1 MDGFKRSA
9 LERLGRKSIAIKD
22 ISLQFWCEKQME
34 LYHTAKQKPTAAMER
49 GTQIHEKMQKSV
61 YVPLT
66 VEPSN
71 YPDWMYKVAYENCTS
86 MKSLKEKGKCREV
99 MIYGSING
107 YKLSGKIDQLS
118 IVSGKVE
125 ITEDKSTN
133 KSSSINEAISRP
145 HIVQIMLYRK
155 FLEDI
160 REGIYSYDNFSFS
173 YKLDTMTL
181 SDAFTSGLREIGI
194 NDELMSV
201 PSIYKNMFNE
211 IRTMPELSS
220 QMEIRYIDKTSL
232 SEFYNMKVPYDRK
245 AMDIYI
251 RNAMGY
257 WNGDRQARP
266 VPIDEKWKCRLCRF
280 YGKECTTWWNSTVAK

>member
-61 YVPLT
+61 YIPLT

-71 YPDWMYKVAYENCTS
+71 YSDWMYKVAYENCTS

-211 IRTMPELSS
+211 IHTMPELSS

-251 RNAMGY
+251 RDAMGY

>member
-1 MDGFKRSA
+1 MDGFRRSA

-34 LYHTAKQKPTAAMER
+34 LYHTAKQRPTAAMER
-49 GTQIHEKMQKSV
+49 GTQIHEKMQKSI

-71 YPDWMYKVAYENCTS
+71 YSDWMYKVAYENCTS
-86 MKSLKEKGKCREV
+86 IKSLKEKGKCREV

-118 IVSGKVE
+118 IVDGKVA
-125 ITEDKSTN
+125 IIEDKSTN

-160 REGIYSYDNFSFS
+160 KDGRYSYDNFSTS
-173 YKLDTMTL
+173 YKLDTMAL
-181 SDAFTSGLREIGI
+181 SDTFSLGLREIGI
-194 NDELMSV
+194 VDELLSI
-201 PSIYKNMFNE
+201 PSIYQRMFNE
-211 IRTMPELSS
+211 MRTLPELSS
-220 QMEIRYIDKTSL
+220 EMEIRYIDKTTL
-232 SEFYNMKVPYDRK
+232 SEFYNMKVPYDMK
-245 AMDIYI
+245 TMDSYI
-251 RNAMGY
+251 KNAMGY
-257 WNGDRQARP
+257 WNGDREALP
-266 VPIDEKWKCRLCRF
+266 VSMSERWKCRMCRF
-280 YGKECTTWWNSTVAK
+280 YGKECKTWWNATVAQ

>member
-61 YVPLT
+61 YIPLT

-71 YPDWMYKVAYENCTS
+71 YSDWMYKVAYENCTS

-173 YKLDTMTL
+173 YKLDMMTL

-211 IRTMPELSS
+211 IHTMPELSS

-251 RNAMGY
+251 RDAMGY